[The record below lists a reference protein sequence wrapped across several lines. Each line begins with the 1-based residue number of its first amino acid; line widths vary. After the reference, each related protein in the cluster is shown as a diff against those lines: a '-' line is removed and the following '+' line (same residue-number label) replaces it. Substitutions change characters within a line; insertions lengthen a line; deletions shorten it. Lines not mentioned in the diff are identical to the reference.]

1 MSRYPIRDKAIER
14 VKALGHK
21 YLVANEKGKIIAS
34 SNVKKTLE
42 NIIKLGLRKGEI
54 WETEK
59 YERETKIE
67 PLIDLD
73 ERGLQEIKKAFRKI
87 LEGGKK

>member
-1 MSRYPIRDKAIER
+1 MNRYPIRDEAIER

-21 YLVANEKGKIIAS
+21 YLVGNEKREIITS

-59 YERETKIE
+59 YDRETKIE

-73 ERGLQEIKKAFRKI
+73 EKGLQEVKKAFRKI